1 MDAVVL
7 KDEIL
12 RLSDIPLVIR
22 MPGMAQVA
30 RGAQVKLDILRWDE
44 LDLSVEARLLE
55 VLGQTDLGEDEAE
68 DEADADADMSEEM
81 SADSE
86 AETDVAT
93 SEDAQAMPETEP
105 QDAVDTGLN
114 AV

>member
-68 DEADADADMSEEM
+68 DEADAEMSDEV
-81 SADSE
+81 SADSD
-86 AETDVAT
+86 AETDAAT
-93 SEDAQAMPETEP
+93 SEDAQTMPETEP

>member
-1 MDAVVL
+1 
-7 KDEIL
+7 
-12 RLSDIPLVIR
+12 

-44 LDLSVEARLLE
+44 LDLSVEARVLE
-55 VLGQTDLGEDEAE
+55 VLGQTDLGEDDAE
-68 DEADADADMSEEM
+68 DEADADVAEEM
-81 SADSE
+81 SADNE
-86 AETDVAT
+86 AAAGVNT
-93 SEDAQAMPETEP
+93 SEDAQPPETEP